1 MVRDE
6 GKNMVFFGWGSKSK
20 TAPLD
25 AGRALVLRYSYFHLF
40 WLLRFSWGL
49 KYSLATATEAGWAT
63 RPLSDDE
70 AMQLDAPNRLTL
82 NWWWRFGLL
91 LWAAVAVVAIVIG
104 NLTR

>member
-1 MVRDE
+1 
-6 GKNMVFFGWGSKSK
+6 MVFFGWGSRSK

-40 WLLRFSWGL
+40 WILRVSWGL
-49 KYSLATATEAGWAT
+49 RYSLATATEASWAT
-63 RPLSDDE
+63 RHLSDEE

-82 NWWWRFGLL
+82 SFWWRFGLL
-91 LWAAVAVVAIVIG
+91 LWAAVALGAIVVG

>member
-1 MVRDE
+1 
-6 GKNMVFFGWGSKSK
+6 MVFFGWGSRSK

-40 WLLRFSWGL
+40 WILRVSWGL
-49 KYSLATATEAGWAT
+49 RYSLATATEAGWAT
-63 RPLSDDE
+63 RPLSDEE

-82 NWWWRFGLL
+82 NVWWRFGLL

>member
-1 MVRDE
+1 MI
-6 GKNMVFFGWGSKSK
+6 FFGWGSKSK

-25 AGRALVLRYSYFHLF
+25 AGRALVLQYSYFHLF
-40 WLLRFSWGL
+40 WFLRLSWGL

-63 RPLSDDE
+63 RALSDDE

-82 NWWWRFGLL
+82 NLWWRYSFLL
-91 LWAAVAVVAIVIG
+91 FAALAVVSIVIG